1 MTSLLAA
8 LTTASRVPPVARDVL
23 WDHCRNSLGTARL
36 LVHEG
41 RPEPLLATACHMAV
55 EAACRAALEQ
65 ASLRYDGDVGW
76 GLARLAAP
84 RDLLAPVGGLTGG
97 ARLAAA
103 ERVVAW
109 LAAYLRHEAPERSWG
124 Y

>member
-1 MTSLLAA
+1 MLAMTM
-8 LTTASRVPPVARDVL
+8 TASLPVLAPAQRDVL
-23 WDHCRNSLGTARL
+23 WDHSRNSLGIARL

-41 RPEPLLATACHMAV
+41 RPEPLVATACHTAV

-65 ASLRYDGDVGW
+65 AGLRYDGDVAW
-76 GLARLAAP
+76 GLVRLAAP
-84 RDLLAPVGGLTGG
+84 RDLAEPGAGLSGA
-97 ARLAAA
+97 ARLQAT
-103 ERVVAW
+103 ERIVAW